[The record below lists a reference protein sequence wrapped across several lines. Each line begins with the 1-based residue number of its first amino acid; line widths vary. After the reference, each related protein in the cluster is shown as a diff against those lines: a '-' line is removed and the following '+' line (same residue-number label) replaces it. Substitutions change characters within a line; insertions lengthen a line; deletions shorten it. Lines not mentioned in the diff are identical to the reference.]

1 MFVVYRQCIISFL
14 FHLSFLFLPSNFFLV
29 NEIPARWECYVG
41 LYIYIFYCNW
51 YLKPTGQRPFW
62 LKQLQCILSW
72 WPIRRQS
79 WVKRRPTVS
88 VPAFLCSVYLTL
100 YRTDITLR
108 RKTRQQRPQPGCGVQ
123 RFQWKQGFG
132 WGQCSFLWAHKT
144 WCRWFLLQ
152 GQLLPVQR
160 ECYAS

>member
-1 MFVVYRQCIISFL
+1 MYHFISFPSE
-14 FHLSFLFLPSNFFLV
+14 FPFSPFQFLFGKRNSCAMRMLRRP
-29 NEIPARWECYVG
+29 I
-41 LYIYIFYCNW
+41 YIYIFYCNW

-100 YRTDITLR
+100 YKTDITLR

-132 WGQCSFLWAHKT
+132 WGQCSVWWAHKT